1 MYQGGCGVPIFYTP
15 GQSVRVGTPLGWKK
29 AQENS
34 TATTGKKSTG
44 EESMPEQDH
53 TATHRPAHEAGQGE
67 KKREEED
74 TREERR

>member
-1 MYQGGCGVPIFYTP
+1 MYQCGVRVPTFYTP
-15 GQSVRVGTPLGWKK
+15 RPLARVGTPLGWKK

-53 TATHRPAHEAGQGE
+53 TATHRPAHEAGQAGE
-67 KKREEED
+67 KTEEQD